1 MTDWLRG
8 EGSGSS
14 LMWQAWMAE
23 KAVQKEERT
32 RVGKAERIIQFDAD
46 FEFPV
51 GHPGGNVQ
59 KTIENSRSTIN
70 GQ

>member
-1 MTDWLRG
+1 
-8 EGSGSS
+8 
-14 LMWQAWMAE
+14 MWQAWMAE